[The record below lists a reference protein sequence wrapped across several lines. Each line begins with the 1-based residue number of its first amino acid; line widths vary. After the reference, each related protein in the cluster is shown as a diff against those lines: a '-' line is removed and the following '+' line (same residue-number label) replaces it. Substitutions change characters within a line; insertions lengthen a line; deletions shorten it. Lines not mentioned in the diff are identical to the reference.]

1 MIIIFLE
8 NKQENHEIVSVSLS
22 KEVALSLLSG
32 CLSRL
37 GGAEEGHHQ
46 VKKQKNK
53 KNEEKKKTEEFGT
66 CLSICNVAQQQTR
79 VFYVPQQTDNISTK
93 IRKTHTWFPLQCER

>member
-1 MIIIFLE
+1 MIFFLE

-22 KEVALSLLSG
+22 KEVALSLLSS

-37 GGAEEGHHQ
+37 GGAGEGHHE

-53 KNEEKKKTEEFGT
+53 ETKKKTEEFGT
-66 CLSICNVAQQQTR
+66 RISICNIAQQQTR
-79 VFYVPQQTDNISTK
+79 VYYVPQQTDNISTK
-93 IRKTHTWFPLQCER
+93 IRKTHTWFPLRCER